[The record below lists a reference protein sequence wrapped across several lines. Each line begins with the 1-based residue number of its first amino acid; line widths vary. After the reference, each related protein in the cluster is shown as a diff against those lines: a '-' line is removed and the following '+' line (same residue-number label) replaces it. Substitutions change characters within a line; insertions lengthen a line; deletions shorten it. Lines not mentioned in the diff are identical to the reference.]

1 MQKTNQ
7 GFESID
13 WENIT
18 NADNEDLRI
27 FARSSADDKG
37 PFVMFLIALEY
48 LKNNNKSPAF
58 NIKLIID
65 FEEEQSSPGLPQA
78 VKKYKEELLADVL
91 LILDGPMHSSGL
103 PTLVFGN
110 RGISTL
116 TLTTYGPLTSQHSGH
131 YGNYLPNPAL
141 ALSKVL
147 GSMKDDKGRVLIPG
161 FYSDIFLSDTVKEI
175 LEGVP
180 SEESSIKARTQT
192 KLNDLV
198 GSTYQESLQYP
209 SLNIRGMQSGWV
221 GKEARTIIPSSATAE
236 MDIRLVL
243 ESKPEILL
251 SSIKSHIEG
260 LGYTV
265 LDHTPTSDERLRYDK
280 IIQMKAKVH
289 YPAFRTDSK
298 AKEGQ
303 WLTKIL
309 NDYYQKSPVI
319 IRTSGGSVP
328 ISPFVSQLGVP
339 AIGVPTVNLDNN
351 QHSPNENLRLGNYFM
366 GIESFIAILT
376 SSF

>member
-1 MQKTNQ
+1 
-7 GFESID
+7 
-13 WENIT
+13 
-18 NADNEDLRI
+18 
-27 FARSSADDKG
+27 
-37 PFVMFLIALEY
+37 
-48 LKNNNKSPAF
+48 
-58 NIKLIID
+58 
-65 FEEEQSSPGLPQA
+65 
-78 VKKYKEELLADVL
+78 
-91 LILDGPMHSSGL
+91 
-103 PTLVFGN
+103 
-110 RGISTL
+110 
-116 TLTTYGPLTSQHSGH
+116 
-131 YGNYLPNPAL
+131 
-141 ALSKVL
+141 
-147 GSMKDDKGRVLIPG
+147 MKDDKGRVLIPG

-209 SLNIRGMQSGWV
+209 SLNIRGMQSGWI

-236 MDIRLVL
+236 IDIRLVL

-251 SSIKSHIEG
+251 SSIKNHIKG
-260 LGYTV
+260 LGYTI

-309 NDYYQKSPVI
+309 NDYYQKLPVI

>member
-1 MQKTNQ
+1 
-7 GFESID
+7 
-13 WENIT
+13 
-18 NADNEDLRI
+18 
-27 FARSSADDKG
+27 
-37 PFVMFLIALEY
+37 
-48 LKNNNKSPAF
+48 
-58 NIKLIID
+58 
-65 FEEEQSSPGLPQA
+65 
-78 VKKYKEELLADVL
+78 
-91 LILDGPMHSSGL
+91 
-103 PTLVFGN
+103 
-110 RGISTL
+110 
-116 TLTTYGPLTSQHSGH
+116 
-131 YGNYLPNPAL
+131 
-141 ALSKVL
+141 
-147 GSMKDDKGRVLIPG
+147 MKDDNGRVLIPG

-180 SEESSIKARTQT
+180 SEETSIKARTQT

-198 GSTYQESLQYP
+198 GSTYQESLQYR
-209 SLNIRGMQSGWV
+209 SLNVRGMQSGWI

-236 MDIRLVL
+236 IDIRLVL

-251 SSIKSHIEG
+251 SSIKNHIKG
-260 LGYTV
+260 LGYTI

>member
-1 MQKTNQ
+1 
-7 GFESID
+7 
-13 WENIT
+13 
-18 NADNEDLRI
+18 
-27 FARSSADDKG
+27 
-37 PFVMFLIALEY
+37 
-48 LKNNNKSPAF
+48 
-58 NIKLIID
+58 
-65 FEEEQSSPGLPQA
+65 
-78 VKKYKEELLADVL
+78 
-91 LILDGPMHSSGL
+91 
-103 PTLVFGN
+103 
-110 RGISTL
+110 
-116 TLTTYGPLTSQHSGH
+116 
-131 YGNYLPNPAL
+131 
-141 ALSKVL
+141 
-147 GSMKDDKGRVLIPG
+147 VLIPG

-260 LGYTV
+260 LGYTI